1 MKNTWTYHKGQA
13 VPLNRDNIDTDQI
26 IPKQFLKSIK
36 KSGFGPNLFDAWRYE
51 DEGFPGQDIS
61 NRKINKEF
69 ILNKEK
75 FINSDILIS
84 KKNFGCGSSREHAV
98 WSLMDFGFKV
108 VIAESFADIFY
119 NNCFN
124 NGLLPIAVS
133 EHEISTL
140 LDLSNKRKEIE
151 IDLQNQIIFVEDN
164 EIAHFEIDPFRK
176 KCILEGLDEIG
187 LSLTHSSEIK
197 EFERKHYLK
206 SPWIFNREND
216 WWIKKTIFLFYLVTG

>member
-1 MKNTWTYHKGQA
+1 MKNTSTYHKGQA

-36 KSGFGPNLFDAWRYE
+36 KSGFGPNLFDAWRYK

-69 ILNKEK
+69 ILNQEK

-124 NGLLPIAVS
+124 NGLLPIAIS

-206 SPWIFNREND
+206 FPWIFNREND
-216 WWIKKTIFLFYLVTG
+216 

>member
-1 MKNTWTYHKGQA
+1 MKNKIYSPTGKLSTICGK
-13 VPLNRDNIDTDQI
+13 PLALIGNDIDTDRI
-26 IPKQFLKSIK
+26 IPARFLKCVSFDHLG
-36 KSGFGPNLFDAWRYE
+36 KSVFADDRKNLDGNHPFD
-51 DEGFPGQDIS
+51 
-61 NRKINKEF
+61 
-69 ILNKEK
+69 LEK
-75 FINSDILIS
+75 NQGASILIVNC
-84 KKNFGCGSSREHAV
+84 NFGCGSSREHAV

-124 NGLLPIAVS
+124 NGLLPIVIS

-140 LDLSNKRKEIE
+140 LDLSEERKEIE
-151 IDLQNQIIFVEDN
+151 IDLQNQIIFVEDK

-197 EFERKHYLK
+197 EFEKKHYLK
-206 SPWIFNREND
+206 SPWIFNKENN
-216 WWIKKTIFLFYLVTG
+216 

>member
-1 MKNTWTYHKGQA
+1 MKNTFTFHRGRA
-13 VPLNRDNIDTDQI
+13 VPIDRDNIDTDQI

-51 DEGFPGQDIS
+51 DEGFPGQDVS
-61 NRKINKEF
+61 QRKPNKEF
-69 ILNKEK
+69 ILNQER
-75 FINSDILIS
+75 FNGADILIS

-124 NGLLPIAVS
+124 NGLLPITLSS
-133 EHEISTL
+133 EEISMML
-140 LDLSNKRKEIE
+140 NIAEEGKEIE
-151 IDLQNQIIFVEDN
+151 IDLENQVIFFEDN
-164 EIAHFEIDPFRK
+164 EIATFEIDPFRK

-187 LSLTHSSEIK
+187 LSLIHAAEIK
-197 EFERKHYLK
+197 EFEEKRAME
-206 SPWIFNREND
+206 SPWIFKIGNKNE
-216 WWIKKTIFLFYLVTG
+216 K

>member
-1 MKNTWTYHKGQA
+1 MKNTSTYHKGRA

-51 DEGFPGQDIS
+51 DEGFPGQVIS

-69 ILNKEK
+69 ILNQEE

-108 VIAESFADIFY
+108 LIAESFADIFY

-124 NGLLPIAVS
+124 NGLLPIAIS
-133 EHEISTL
+133 EDEISTL
-140 LDLSNKRKEIE
+140 LDLSYKRKEIE

-216 WWIKKTIFLFYLVTG
+216 

>member
-1 MKNTWTYHKGQA
+1 MKNTFTFHRGRT
-13 VPLNRDNIDTDQI
+13 VPLDRDNIDTDQI

-51 DEGFPGQDIS
+51 DEGFPGQDIGQ
-61 NRKINKEF
+61 RKPNKEF
-69 ILNKEK
+69 ILNQER
-75 FINSDILIS
+75 FNGADILIS

-124 NGLLPIAVS
+124 NGLLPITLSS
-133 EHEISTL
+133 EEISMML
-140 LDLSNKRKEIE
+140 NIAEEGKEIE
-151 IDLQNQIIFVEDN
+151 IDLENQVIFFEDN
-164 EIAHFEIDPFRK
+164 EIATFEIDPFRK

-187 LSLTHSSEIK
+187 LSLIHAAEIK
-197 EFERKHYLK
+197 EFEEKRAME
-206 SPWIFNREND
+206 SPWIFKIGNKNE
-216 WWIKKTIFLFYLVTG
+216 K

>member
-1 MKNTWTYHKGQA
+1 MKNTFTFHRGRA
-13 VPLNRDNIDTDQI
+13 VPLDRDNIDTDQI

-51 DEGFPGQDIS
+51 DEGFPGQDIGQ
-61 NRKINKEF
+61 RKPNKEF
-69 ILNKEK
+69 ILNQER
-75 FINSDILIS
+75 FNGADILIS

-124 NGLLPIAVS
+124 NGLLPITLSS
-133 EHEISTL
+133 EEISMML
-140 LDLSNKRKEIE
+140 NIAEEGKEIE
-151 IDLQNQIIFVEDN
+151 IDLENQVIFFEDN
-164 EIAHFEIDPFRK
+164 EIATFEIDPFRK

-187 LSLTHSSEIK
+187 LSLIHAAEIK
-197 EFERKHYLK
+197 EFEKKRAME
-206 SPWIFNREND
+206 SPWIFKIGNKNE
-216 WWIKKTIFLFYLVTG
+216 K

>member
-1 MKNTWTYHKGQA
+1 MKNTSTYHKGQA

-69 ILNKEK
+69 ILNQEK

-124 NGLLPIAVS
+124 NGLLPIAIS

-164 EIAHFEIDPFRK
+164 AISHFEIEQNRK

-216 WWIKKTIFLFYLVTG
+216 

>member
-1 MKNTWTYHKGQA
+1 MKNTFTFHRGRT
-13 VPLNRDNIDTDQI
+13 VPLDRDNIDTDQI

-51 DEGFPGQDIS
+51 DEGFPGQDIGQ
-61 NRKINKEF
+61 RKPNKEF
-69 ILNKEK
+69 ILNQER
-75 FINSDILIS
+75 FNGADILIS

-124 NGLLPIAVS
+124 NGLLPITLSS
-133 EHEISTL
+133 EEISMML
-140 LDLSNKRKEIE
+140 NFAEEGKEIE
-151 IDLQNQIIFVEDN
+151 IDLENQVIFFEDN
-164 EIAHFEIDPFRK
+164 EIATFEIDPFRK

-187 LSLTHSSEIK
+187 LSLIHAAEIK
-197 EFERKHYLK
+197 EFEEKRAME
-206 SPWIFNREND
+206 SPWIFKIGNKNE
-216 WWIKKTIFLFYLVTG
+216 K

>member
-1 MKNTWTYHKGQA
+1 MKNTFTFHRGRA
-13 VPLNRDNIDTDQI
+13 VPLDRDNIDTDQI

-51 DEGFPGQDIS
+51 DEGFPGQDVS
-61 NRKINKEF
+61 QRKPNKEF
-69 ILNKEK
+69 ILNQER
-75 FINSDILIS
+75 FNGADILIS

-124 NGLLPIAVS
+124 NGLLPITLSS
-133 EHEISTL
+133 EEISMML
-140 LDLSNKRKEIE
+140 NIAEEGKEIE
-151 IDLQNQIIFVEDN
+151 IDLENQVIFFEDN
-164 EIAHFEIDPFRK
+164 EIATFEIDPFRK

-187 LSLTHSSEIK
+187 LSLIHAAEIK
-197 EFERKHYLK
+197 EFEEKRAME
-206 SPWIFNREND
+206 SPWIFKIGNKNE
-216 WWIKKTIFLFYLVTG
+216 K